1 MYQNSTCISHWDQSI
16 DVVLSFSF
24 TFFIS
29 YLLSLPKWNSMSFMF
44 LPLVGEKKRSL
55 KASCSSPPN
64 REMTKNPTGQRN
76 QRRTQYSLW
85 LQFPSTRIRRNL
97 LKLAPLKAS
106 NRSHFDYHVCGT
118 WVIWGLPV
126 NSWVQKTNMVTST
139 SHYSAESK
147 VQYKMVHLE
156 LHPGC

>member
-1 MYQNSTCISHWDQSI
+1 MHFPLRSKYRRCSFFFLYFLHK
-16 DVVLSFSF
+16 LSPFSPQ
-24 TFFIS
+24 TEHQ
-29 YLLSLPKWNSMSFMF
+29 WNSMSFMF